1 MRQASGEVLRTVKL
15 REGGKVR
22 DDGGQSPPK
31 TQDTG
36 QSCKVKIARDA
47 VCASSTAESAAD
59 DDDGRAT
66 IEAILKGAKGE
77 QLFLCATP
85 TLEQEEK

>member
-1 MRQASGEVLRTVKL
+1 MRTVKL
-15 REGGKVR
+15 REGRKVR

-36 QSCKVKIARDA
+36 QNCKVKRDA

-59 DDDGRAT
+59 DDDGQVT
-66 IEAILKGAKGE
+66 VEAILKGAKSE

-85 TLEQEEK
+85 TLEQERK

>member
-1 MRQASGEVLRTVKL
+1 M
-15 REGGKVR
+15 
-22 DDGGQSPPK
+22 
-31 TQDTG
+31 
-36 QSCKVKIARDA
+36 ARDA

-66 IEAILKGAKGE
+66 VEAILKGAKGE

-85 TLEQEEK
+85 TLEQEGK

>member
-1 MRQASGEVLRTVKL
+1 M
-15 REGGKVR
+15 R

-36 QSCKVKIARDA
+36 QSCKVKMARDA

-66 IEAILKGAKGE
+66 IEAILKGRKGRAA
-77 QLFLCATP
+77 FFVRNSNP
-85 TLEQEEK
+85 